1 MRQFRPRPRHAGPLP
16 LQRGSR
22 DQKLL
27 LSPRNHAH
35 LPSPR
40 LPHPHAENVEEEE
53 VKGGEEVAGGQE
65 EWQNKG
71 KKNKKYS

>member
-1 MRQFRPRPRHAGPLP
+1 MRQLRPRPRHAGPLP

-27 LSPRNHAH
+27 LSARNHAR
-35 LPSPR
+35 LPS
-40 LPHPHAENVEEEE
+40 LSLSDSYAENVEEEE

-65 EWQNKG
+65 EWQN
-71 KKNKKYS
+71 